1 MGALTLSP
9 ADAALQTIVQSNTIR
24 SVLRALAARPRHLLL
39 AVSGCRALEWLA
51 ESGGAG
57 VVHEMLVEGA
67 LATCAE
73 LLRLQRDRET
83 SPRRDATGGADGA
96 RDPDWRPRV
105 CAAAP
110 GASRATVRGSW
121 APGVLGSS
129 LELSGPLSGD
139 AGRRAAEEMRA
150 ALRESGLLR
159 VVKETLARERGNETA
174 VVEETQLVATLCDD
188 SGGERG
194 ESCRGDA

>member
-1 MGALTLSP
+1 MGALALSP

-73 LLRLQRDRET
+73 LLRLQRDGRLLRAVTRLVARMARET
-83 SPRRDATGGADGA
+83 GLAPKSVRGGA
-96 RDPDWRPRV
+96 
-105 CAAAP
+105 
-110 GASRATVRGSW
+110 GASRATVR
-121 APGVLGSS
+121 GSS

-194 ESCRGDA
+194 ESRRGDA

>member
-1 MGALTLSP
+1 MGALALSP

-24 SVLRALAARPRHLLL
+24 SVLRALAARSRHLLL

-73 LLRLQRDRET
+73 LLRLQRDGRLLRAVTRLVARMARET
-83 SPRRDATGGADGA
+83 GLAPKNTRGGA
-96 RDPDWRPRV
+96 
-105 CAAAP
+105 

>member
-1 MGALTLSP
+1 MGALALSP

-73 LLRLQRDRET
+73 LLRLQRDGRLLRAVTRLVARMTRET
-83 SPRRDATGGADGA
+83 GLAPKSVRGGA
-96 RDPDWRPRV
+96 
-105 CAAAP
+105 

-194 ESCRGDA
+194 ESRRGDA

>member
-1 MGALTLSP
+1 MGALALSP

-73 LLRLQRDRET
+73 LLRLQRDGRLLRAVTRLVARMARET
-83 SPRRDATGGADGA
+83 GLAPKNVRGGA
-96 RDPDWRPRV
+96 
-105 CAAAP
+105 

-159 VVKETLARERGNETA
+159 VVKET
-174 VVEETQLVATLCDD
+174 QLVATLCDD

-194 ESCRGDA
+194 ESRRGDA